1 MLDIQQLR
9 KDLDSVVAQLARRG
23 FSFEAERFKE
33 LEEKR
38 KTYQQLVETFNA
50 NRNKFAKEVGQAKAR
65 GEDISKL
72 LEDQKLEQN
81 IEAANAE
88 LLKKTQAEI
97 EALLEGVPNIPHES
111 VPQGSSSAENR
122 EERRCGSLRQ
132 FGFPPKDHVDVGAT
146 LNLLDF
152 EAATKIAGA
161 RFALMKGSLAR
172 LHRAI
177 AQFML
182 DVHTEEHGY
191 TEIYAPY
198 LVNAESLRGTGQLPR
213 FEQDLFAVEP
223 SRGLINIATNFPQQD
238 TVKKSSGGLISSG
251 IISPQQD
258 TAKKPSRG
266 LINSGMNF
274 PQQDATKKPSGG
286 LISSGMNSPQQD
298 TTKKPS
304 GGLISSGMNVTR
316 EESDIGLDRR
326 TRYYLIPTAEVPV
339 TNIVRG
345 EIVSLESLP
354 LKFVCHSPCFRSEAG
369 SYGKDTRG
377 MIRNHQFDKVE
388 LVQIVHPQESYE
400 VLESLTAHAEE
411 ILKRL
416 ELPYRVVTLCTVD
429 MGFAAAKTYDIEVWL
444 PGQNAYREI
453 SSCSNF
459 EAFQA
464 RRMQARFR
472 NEKGKPELVHTLNGS
487 GLAVG
492 RTLIAIMENYQ
503 RADGGV
509 DIPLAL
515 QPYMSGL
522 KVIEPTR

>member
-23 FSFEAERFKE
+23 FPFEAERFKE

-81 IEAANAE
+81 IEAANDE

-111 VPQGSSSAENR
+111 VPQGSSSVENR
-122 EERRCGSLRQ
+122 EERRRGSPRQ
-132 FGFPPKDHVDVGAT
+132 FRFSPKDHVDIGAE
-146 LNLLDF
+146 LKLLDF

-161 RFALMKGSLAR
+161 RFALMKGPLAR

-198 LVNAESLRGTGQLPR
+198 LVNSESLRGTGQLPR

-223 SRGLINIATNFPQQD
+223 SRGLINTAMNFPQQD
-238 TVKKSSGGLISSG
+238 TERKSSGGLINTAMNSPRQDG
-251 IISPQQD
+251 AMIS
-258 TAKKPSRG
+258 
-266 LINSGMNF
+266 
-274 PQQDATKKPSGG
+274 SGG
-286 LISSGMNSPQQD
+286 LISFLQQD
-298 TTKKPS
+298 PAKKSSDGLINTAMKSAQQGGAKRSS
-304 GGLISSGMNVTR
+304 GGLINTAMNALK

-326 TRYYLIPTAEVPV
+326 IRYYLIPTAEVPV
-339 TNIVRG
+339 TNIVRS
-345 EIVSLESLP
+345 EIVPLESLP

-388 LVQIVHPQESYE
+388 LVQIVHPQKSYE
-400 VLESLTAHAEE
+400 VLESLTTDAEE

-416 ELPYRVVTLCTVD
+416 ELPYRVVTLCTGD

-492 RTLIAIMENYQ
+492 RTLIAVMENYQ

-509 DIPLAL
+509 DIPVAL
-515 QPYMSGL
+515 QPYMNGL
-522 KVIEPTR
+522 KVIEPAR